1 MATTPDLA
9 SARAR
14 IAALLPGLRQQ
25 YAVRSL
31 FIFGSYAR
39 GEQTP
44 ESDLDVLVEF
54 DETPDLFELV
64 GLGLDLGDALGVRVD
79 VVMRD
84 GVKPHALPS
93 VLRDLVPI

>member
-14 IAALLPGLRQQ
+14 IAALLPGLREQ

-44 ESDLDVLVEF
+44 ESDLVEF